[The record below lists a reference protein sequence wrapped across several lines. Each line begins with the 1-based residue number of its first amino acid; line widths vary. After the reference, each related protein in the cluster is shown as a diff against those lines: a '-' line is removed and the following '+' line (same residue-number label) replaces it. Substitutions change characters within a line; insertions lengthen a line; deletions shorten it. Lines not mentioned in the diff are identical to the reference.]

1 VSRNQD
7 SGNVPS
13 MAALVLIGRIARFS
27 LTPEFWILTPEND

>member
-1 VSRNQD
+1 
-7 SGNVPS
+7 